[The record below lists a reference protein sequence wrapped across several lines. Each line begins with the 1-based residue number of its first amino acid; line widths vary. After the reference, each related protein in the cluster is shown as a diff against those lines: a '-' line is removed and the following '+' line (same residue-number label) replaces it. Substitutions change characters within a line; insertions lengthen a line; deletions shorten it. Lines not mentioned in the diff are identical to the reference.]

1 MKKVL
6 NTCIQ
11 VTDKTGNEIMYVN
24 LEEAVQATGLT
35 KRQLEL
41 RATSESQVK
50 GIKAKWCD
58 PSTRRSYI
66 GRKARRKGNSWEL
79 EIINNLK
86 AIGYDGCV
94 SSRSE
99 SKRTDDAK
107 VDIVD
112 IKHQLP
118 CHIQAKATRN
128 IPNYHKI
135 AQECTLKDLP
145 FVIACKPVDK
155 SPIAILPLDFFYT
168 LLKSQLKC

>member
-1 MKKVL
+1 MKRNL

-11 VTDKTGNEIMYVN
+11 MADDKGVETMYADI
-24 LEEAVQATGLT
+24 EEAVQKTGLT
-35 KRQLEL
+35 KRQIEL
-41 RATSESQVK
+41 RATKEAQVK
-50 GIKAKWCD
+50 GTSFKWCD
-58 PSTRRSYI
+58 PSTRKSYL

-86 AIGYDGCV
+86 AIGYTGCV

-107 VDIVD
+107 VDIID

-128 IPNYHKI
+128 LPNYHKI
-135 AQECTLKDLP
+135 EQECTLKDLP
-145 FVIACKPVDK
+145 FVIACKQEGKP
-155 SPIAILPLDFFYT
+155 PIAMLPIDFFYE
-168 LLKSQLKC
+168 LLKLKLK